1 MKRWL
6 MAAIVAMVVTGC
18 GTAEG
23 GPVSPGDASGLD
35 AGTDAGRSVAEW
47 QGTSAAEWR
56 SEMGNRAA
64 EMHGVIDRGSPADFN
79 PMGLEMFRPALLA
92 YRNADRRVD
101 ADAGLA
107 ERRAMVVR
115 NTTDDIAPAYC
126 RVADAFRLAALGHP
140 LMQPEPRVRCS
151 ELPATDASRWWE
163 RWP

>member
-1 MKRWL
+1 

-23 GPVSPGDASGLD
+23 GPVSSGDA
-35 AGTDAGRSVAEW
+35 AVDAGRSVAEW
-47 QGTSAAEWR
+47 QSTSAAEWR

-64 EMHGVIDRGSPADFN
+64 EMQGVIDRGSPSDFN
-79 PMGLEMFRPALLA
+79 PEGVEMFRPALLA
-92 YRNADRRVD
+92 YRNADRRGS

-107 ERRAMVVR
+107 ELRAMGVR

>member
-1 MKRWL
+1 

-23 GPVSPGDASGLD
+23 GPVSSGDA
-35 AGTDAGRSVAEW
+35 AVDAGRSVAEW
-47 QGTSAAEWR
+47 QSTSAAEWR

-64 EMHGVIDRGSPADFN
+64 EMQGVIDRGSPSDFN
-79 PMGLEMFRPALLA
+79 PEGVEMFRPALLA
-92 YRNADRRVD
+92 YRNADRRGS

-115 NTTDDIAPAYC
+115 NTTGDIAPAYC

-163 RWP
+163 PWP